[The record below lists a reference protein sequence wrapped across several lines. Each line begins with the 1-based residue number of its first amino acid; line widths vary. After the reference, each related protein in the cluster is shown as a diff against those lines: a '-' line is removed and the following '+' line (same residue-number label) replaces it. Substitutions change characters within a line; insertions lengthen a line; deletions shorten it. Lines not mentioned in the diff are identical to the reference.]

1 MNGTPWRTTT
11 LRVLDVVEH
20 NLSTRL
26 KIRVR
31 IQSLS
36 RNLSLGS
43 ISLLGLDKS
52 FPLELLRFLDSPH
65 DVVSTDDESASHV
78 CPFSRMNGVTP
89 GPFYRPRGI
98 KSASPHLPNED
109 PDEPESSGHRDHEDV
124 EQKVEQTV
132 ASHQAASST
141 SSYLASSGSSAIVTY
156 IVPRYAFTPE
166 LPLTS
171 QT

>member
-36 RNLSLGS
+36 RFLALSPV
-43 ISLLGLDKS
+43 SLTSLDES
-52 FPLELLRFLDSPH
+52 FPLKLLRFLDRPH

-78 CPFSRMNGVTP
+78 CPFYEWGTP
-89 GPFYRPRGI
+89 GPFYRPGGG
-98 KSASPHLPNED
+98 E
-109 PDEPESSGHRDHEDV
+109 
-124 EQKVEQTV
+124 
-132 ASHQAASST
+132 
-141 SSYLASSGSSAIVTY
+141 
-156 IVPRYAFTPE
+156 
-166 LPLTS
+166 
-171 QT
+171 